1 VRHFCVLCCLSAALA
16 LGAGC
21 SRPQPAAE
29 AAAQSGQ
36 SGQTSGY
43 APPAEGTATLLQSV
57 AAQRTG
63 PGVMIR
69 GKLLLP
75 ETTRVWVELFPIK
88 AVVQDEPLGH
98 AELYLNPDGTFDAG
112 PFKVEGSG
120 QFRVLI
126 TSYFSR
132 AWQQP
137 QVLQAV
143 GIKGTKLP
151 KSALKLD
158 NPGTPG
164 AGGHIEYSNTVTIG
178 S

>member
-1 VRHFCVLCCLSAALA
+1 VLFCLSAVLA
-16 LGAGC
+16 LDLGC

-29 AAAQSGQ
+29 AAPQ
-36 SGQTSGY
+36 SGQTSQTGGY
-43 APPAEGTATLLQSV
+43 TPPAEGTASLLQSV
-57 AAQRTG
+57 SAERTNA
-63 PGVMIR
+63 GVMIR

-112 PFKVEGSG
+112 PFKVEGRG
-120 QFRVLI
+120 EFRVLI

-137 QVLQAV
+137 QVLQV
-143 GIKGTKLP
+143 IGIKGTKLP

-164 AGGHIEYSNTVTIG
+164 AGGHLEYSKTVTIG

>member
-1 VRHFCVLCCLSAALA
+1 MIRSICAVVLSLA
-16 LGAGC
+16 VGVEIGC
-21 SRPQPAAE
+21 AQPQPE
-29 AAAQSGQ
+29 AQGASASAQA
-36 SGQTSGY
+36 TPAKRY
-43 APPAEGTATLLQSV
+43 APPAEGIGLIQSV
-57 AAQRTG
+57 RAERTSA
-63 PGVMIR
+63 GVMIR

-98 AELYLNPDGTFDAG
+98 AELYLNPDGSFDAG
-112 PFKVEGSG
+112 PFKVDGSG
-120 QFRVLI
+120 EYRVLI

-137 QVLQAV
+137 EVLQAV

-151 KSALKLD
+151 KSTLKLD

-164 AGGHIEYSNTVTIG
+164 AGGHLEYSSTLTIG